1 MNTAAKK
8 QSGKRAVG
16 NSPFASSNFF
26 DTHLPRVDFT
36 DRPIPS
42 FTDMGI
48 FGPLGGPETEL
59 NRVEA
64 DLFQHSLLNRVII
77 IRLSMTKKRRERTT
91 LTWTSLLPGFV
102 ES

>member
-1 MNTAAKK
+1 M
-8 QSGKRAVG
+8 
-16 NSPFASSNFF
+16 
-26 DTHLPRVDFT
+26 DFT

-48 FGPLGGPETEL
+48 FGPLGGPETAL

-77 IRLSMTKKRRERTT
+77 IGLSMTKKRRERTT
-91 LTWTSLLPGFV
+91 FPWKSSLPGFL

>member
-1 MNTAAKK
+1 M
-8 QSGKRAVG
+8 
-16 NSPFASSNFF
+16 
-26 DTHLPRVDFT
+26 DFT

-48 FGPLGGPETEL
+48 FGPLGRPETEL

-77 IRLSMTKKRRERTT
+77 IGLSMTIKHRERTAFP
-91 LTWTSLLPGFV
+91 WKSLLPGFV